1 MRFNKVLLVNPSHR
15 VEWPGL
21 TPPIGLGYLAETLK
35 DNHIEYDVLDMNLGY
50 SVKHLRKK
58 LDHFRPDLV
67 GMSMITR
74 DYRGFYRTLDE
85 IKEYNS
91 NINIVV
97 GGPHVTIFKEQ
108 VLQECQAIDYGIARE
123 GEIALVELC
132 KDEVAEENT
141 KGLLYRDNGGIVYTG
156 DREFISDLDGVSW
169 PRYEKFELGKY
180 FREISIHSS
189 RGCPYQCIFCARHC
203 LTPKYQARGA
213 ENVGDELEY
222 WYQKGYRKFN
232 IEDDNFNLIQK
243 RVYAI
248 CDEIE
253 RRQLQGLVLRC
264 SNGIR
269 ADRIDRDI
277 LIRMREV
284 GFKYIAFGVDAGN
297 DRMLK
302 VVKKGETM
310 EDIENG
316 IRNACELGYSIKL
329 FFIIGNPTETPEDV
343 EDMVRLSR
351 KYPIQEV
358 HFNNVIP
365 YPGTELYDW
374 VKKNH
379 YFLRQ
384 PDEFLNNASFWE
396 KVPIFETP
404 ELPEAERVRLTKYL
418 HTVRKEIHR
427 DAIRQ
432 VFHRYRLLGKLA
444 SYLLADSFL
453 ERLYYKSRFWRK
465 IVEDFRYRLSA
476 EKALPKK
483 RSATTEQVAK

>member
-1 MRFNKVLLVNPSHR
+1 MRFKKVLLVNPSHR

-21 TPPIGLGYLAETLK
+21 TPPIGPGYLTEALK
-35 DNHIEYDVLDMNLGY
+35 NNNIEYDVLDMNLGY
-50 SVKHLRKK
+50 GFKHLRRK
-58 LDHFRPDLV
+58 LNDFQPDLV
-67 GMSMITR
+67 GMGMITR
-74 DYRGFYRTLDE
+74 DYRRFYSTLEEAKKHNDR
-85 IKEYNS
+85 IK
-91 NINIVV
+91 IVA
-97 GGPHVTIFKEQ
+97 GGPHVTIFKGQ
-108 VLQECQAIDYGIARE
+108 VLQECPAIDYGITRE

-132 KDEVAEENT
+132 QDEITEGNI
-141 KGLLYRDNGGIVYTG
+141 KGLLYRDNGDIAYSG
-156 DREFISDLDGVSW
+156 DREFISDLDGISW
-169 PRYEKFELGKY
+169 PRYDKFELGKY

-203 LTPKYQARGA
+203 LTPKYQARSA

-222 WYQKGYRKFN
+222 WYRKGYRKFN

-243 RVYAI
+243 RVYEI

-269 ADRIDRDI
+269 ADRVDRDI

-284 GFKYIAFGVDAGN
+284 GFQYIAFGVDAGN
-297 DRMLK
+297 DRMLN
-302 VVKKGETM
+302 VVKKGENM
-310 EDIENG
+310 EDIEDA

-329 FFIIGNPTETPEDV
+329 FFIIGNPTETPDDV

-374 VKKNH
+374 VEKNN
-379 YFLRQ
+379 YFLRR

-404 ELPEAERVRLTKYL
+404 ELPKAERVRLTKYL
-418 HTVRKEIHR
+418 HEVRKEIHR
-427 DAIRQ
+427 DAIRRI
-432 VFHRYRLLGKLA
+432 FHRYRFIGKLA
-444 SYLLADSFL
+444 SLLLADSFL

-465 IVEDFRYRLSA
+465 IVEGFRYRLSA
-476 EKALPKK
+476 EKPRAKK
-483 RSATTEQVAK
+483 YNMATKQVVE

>member
-1 MRFNKVLLVNPSHR
+1 MRFNRVLLVHPSQD

-21 TPPIGLGYLAETLK
+21 TPPIGLGYLAEALK
-35 DNHIEYDVLDMNLGY
+35 DSGIEYDVLDMNLGY
-50 SVKHLRKK
+50 SSKHLRKK
-58 LDHFRPDLV
+58 LDNFQPNLV

-74 DYRGFYRTLDE
+74 DYRGFYSTLEE
-85 IKEYNS
+85 IKRYN
-91 NINIVV
+91 NKIKIVA
-97 GGPHVTIFKEQ
+97 GGPHVTIFKEK
-108 VLQECQAIDYGIARE
+108 VLQECQAVDYGITRE

-132 KDEVAEENT
+132 QGEIAEEDI
-141 KGLLYRDNGGIVYTG
+141 KGLLYRKNSDIVYAG
-156 DREFISDLDGVSW
+156 DREFISDLDMVSW

-180 FREISIHSS
+180 FHEISIHTS

-203 LTPKYQARGA
+203 LTPKYQARNA
-213 ENVGDELEY
+213 ESVGDELEY
-222 WYQKGYRKFN
+222 WYRKGYRQFN
-232 IEDDNFNLIQK
+232 IEDDNFNLIRK

-253 RRQLQGLVLRC
+253 RRQLQGLALRC

-269 ADRIDRDI
+269 ADRIDRAM
-277 LIRMREV
+277 LARMREV

-329 FFIIGNPTETPEDV
+329 FFIIGNPTETTEDV
-343 EDMVRLSR
+343 EDMVRISR
-351 KYPIQEV
+351 KYPVQEV

-365 YPGTELYDW
+365 YPGTELYEW
-374 VKKNH
+374 VEKNN

-404 ELPEAERVRLTKYL
+404 ELPRAERIRLTKYL
-418 HTVRKEIHR
+418 HDVRKEIHR
-427 DAIRQ
+427 DAIRRI
-432 VFHRYRLLGKLA
+432 FHRYRLIGKLA
-444 SYLLADSFL
+444 SLLLADSFL
-453 ERLYYKSRFWRK
+453 ERYYYKSRFWRK
-465 IVEDFRYRLSA
+465 IVEDFRYRLSGGKILQK
-476 EKALPKK
+476 EPDT
-483 RSATTEQVAK
+483 ATGQVAK